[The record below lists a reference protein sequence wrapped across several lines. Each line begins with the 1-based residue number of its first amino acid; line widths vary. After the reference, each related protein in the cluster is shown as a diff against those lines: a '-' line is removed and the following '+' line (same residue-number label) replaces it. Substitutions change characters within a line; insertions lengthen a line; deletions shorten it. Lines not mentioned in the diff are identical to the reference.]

1 MNLGD
6 IALSQVL
13 YFHFTTRQFSTGAP
27 ITSSGLVLSVYKDDS
42 VTQSTAGITTTFTT
56 GFDGVVGLV
65 SVKIDTSADG
75 TFYAAGHDFSVV
87 ITTGTSD
94 SVSIVGEVVG
104 YFSIQNRSAIR
115 PTTSG
120 RTINIDSTGLA
131 DSNVVKLGP
140 TGSGTAQTARDI
152 GASVLVGD
160 KTGFALST
168 GGVQAIWDA
177 LTSALSTASSIGK
190 LLVDNINAT
199 ITSRMATYTQP
210 TGFLSATFPSG
221 TISNTTN
228 ITAGTIATVSGNV
241 TGSVGS
247 VASYGTLVADIATS
261 VWGAVTRTL
270 TAASDS
276 AGVSTL
282 LTRIASVLTIT
293 TGKVD
298 VNDKTDFSLAPA
310 YDAAKTAAQAGDAM
324 TLTAAYDAAKTAM
337 QDGGNAVATNMRGT
351 DNALL
356 AADIDLTSGKVNIG
370 KINDTTITGDG
381 QPGTEFGV

>member
-6 IALSQVL
+6 IALAQVL
-13 YFHFTTRQFSTGAP
+13 YFHFTTRQFTTGAP
-27 ITSSGLVLSVYKDDS
+27 ITSASLVLSVYKDDS
-42 VTQSTAGITTTFTT
+42 TTQSTAGITTTFLT
-56 GFDGVVGLV
+56 GFDSVIGLV

-75 TFYAAGHDFSVV
+75 TFYATGHDFSVI
-87 ITTGTSD
+87 ITAGTSD

-104 YFSIQNRSAIR
+104 YFSIQNRSALR
-115 PTTSG
+115 PTTAG
-120 RTINIDSTGLA
+120 RTINIDSTGLS

-199 ITSRMATYTQP
+199 ITSRMASYTQP
-210 TGFLSATFPSG
+210 TGFLAATFPGG

-247 VASYGTLVADIATS
+247 VASYGTLVSDIATS
-261 VWGAVTRTL
+261 VWSAVTRTL

-276 AGVSTL
+276 SGVATL

-298 VNDKTDFSLAPA
+298 VNDKTDFSLTSA
-310 YDAAKTAAQAGDAM
+310 YDP
-324 TLTAAYDAAKTAM
+324 AKTAM

-356 AADIDLTSGKVNIG
+356 AADIDVTSGRVNIG
-370 KINDTTITGDG
+370 KINDATITGDG

>member
-42 VTQSTAGITTTFTT
+42 TTQSTAGITTTFTT
-56 GFDGVVGLV
+56 GFDNVVGLV

-104 YFSIQNRSAIR
+104 YFSIQNRTALR
-115 PTTSG
+115 PTTAG
-120 RTINIDSTGLA
+120 RTINIDSTGLS

-160 KTGFALST
+160 KTGFSLST

-199 ITSRMATYTQP
+199 ISSRMATYTQP
-210 TGFLSATFPSG
+210 SGFLAATFPGAIAS
-221 TISNTTN
+221 TTN
-228 ITAGTIATVSGNV
+228 ITAGTITTVTNLTNAPTAGDFTGDMKTSLNDATPDVTVS
-241 TGSVGS
+241 
-247 VASYGTLVADIATS
+247 
-261 VWGAVTRTL
+261 
-270 TAASDS
+270 
-276 AGVSTL
+276 
-282 LTRIASVLTIT
+282 
-293 TGKVD
+293 
-298 VNDKTDFSLAPA
+298 DKTGFALISA
-310 YDAAKTAAQAGDAM
+310 YDPAKTAAQAGDAM
-324 TLTAAYDAAKTAM
+324 TLTAGERISIGTAVWASTTRTLSSFGTLISDIWASISRTLTDKTGFELTAAYDAAKTAM
-337 QDGGNAVATNMRGT
+337 QDGGNA
-351 DNALL
+351 
-356 AADIDLTSGKVNIG
+356 NIQ
-370 KINDTTITGDG
+370 KINGITITGDG

>member
-27 ITSSGLVLSVYKDDS
+27 ITSASLALSVYKDDS
-42 VTQSTAGITTTFTT
+42 TTQSTAGITTTFTT
-56 GFDGVVGLV
+56 GFDNVVGLV

-104 YFSIQNRSAIR
+104 YFSIQNRAALR
-115 PTTSG
+115 PTTAG
-120 RTINIDSTGLA
+120 RTINIDSTGLS

-199 ITSRMATYTQP
+199 ITSRMASYTQP
-210 TGFLSATFPSG
+210 TGFLAATFPTTVAS
-221 TISNTTN
+221 TTN
-228 ITAGTIATVSGNV
+228 ITAGTITTVSGNV

-247 VASYGTLVADIATS
+247 VASYGTLVADVATS

-276 AGVSTL
+276 SGITTL

-298 VNDKTDFSLAPA
+298 VNDKTDFSLTSA
-310 YDAAKTAAQAGDAM
+310 YDPAKTAAQAGDAM

-337 QDGGNAVATNMRGT
+337 QDGGNA
-351 DNALL
+351 
-356 AADIDLTSGKVNIG
+356 NIQ
-370 KINDTTITGDG
+370 KINGITITGDG